1 MFQVVLYQHP
11 KALRDQTQFHSS
23 TDLTEQKEA
32 IDFYI
37 KSDYVKSFYL
47 YLIYDLASSEKRTPQ
62 VVMSRE
68 FEFILRKGSARN
80 GTDHAIFEEERLKLE
95 ERFAVMIRSCREEEE
110 VRLLAL
116 RDRYEKFL
124 RDDRRRRDRNERIL
138 QTLDRIENRSVVLA
152 AKTDRLRL
160 LRRHYETYVAH
171 VYPSWKPQGSDST
184 PVRSHVIQR
193 PNLPTAMAVSNI
205 TNIASPRTSVPLYPI
220 TDVKTTETI
229 TSTHLEGVNS
239 RQILPTSQV
248 SGLLAHSARPDINIK
263 DPEGK
268 PLMHTHAIGSSVLK
282 YIAIGNRQG
291 VLPEKPPFLGPDIHD
306 NSPTSYKANHYI
318 DQAADLLK
326 FNRDEAQPST
336 FVKGLHSNL
345 GSTNDISKLNVDS
358 KLGNSVDFE
367 MEQNTSKDL
376 LNVSLS
382 DDGIIQEETDMAN
395 PSLPPSKDHKAEDS
409 NLKVRFDTSGG
420 PSELAGRLKD
430 IEVNKSTR
438 HSSDIIN
445 SQHKLSNV
453 HKEGLSALKPTQF
466 VPELD
471 IDCGGGGDT
480 SRDVKEIP
488 GLSLNQRNV
497 ESYHLNSNAD
507 LSRRGEPSMSTNED
521 YSGINVGSSHHEGDR
536 HTTANKE
543 CLESKKDAKNNDPKM
558 LAVMQEKRMLK
569 EPPINNFHNVE
580 NIKRTSNLGNIIV
593 QSNEMDKDW
602 QVSSV
607 QKEIVGKPSQY
618 QQEVDPKLFNLN
630 KNELYEN
637 ASDQKLQRQKT
648 EENQVKQSDVE
659 IINIHSSGGQQV
671 LLEQTQFDHKKSIP
685 VQPKQYK
692 EIIEPETIHRLKEQY
707 LTDEQSQDFNTQRQY
722 LQSDDQG
729 QYLSDKKG
737 QYITLDDKKV
747 SQKLNERTE
756 SQHIQPNLEVQP
768 SGNEMDDVSQH
779 EIEGKGP
786 CLLNKTGQHQ
796 QLNDQGQYQQL
807 DEQGKYQQLGRQEQ
821 YRHVE
826 EQGQYR
832 HLDEQE
838 SYQQLDEQGQYQQL
852 DDQGQYQHIK
862 QLDEQ
867 GQYQQLDEQGQY
879 QQLDNQ
885 NQHPIGE
892 QIHYQ
897 VDGQGEYVLDEKVQ
911 CLPLDHQG
919 QYQHTIDTSTNQPDD
934 QGQNKLDNAS
944 ELQQQEVF
952 ESEETEYHQPQDNA
966 EDIDQ
971 NSVTQGPVEQIVDV
985 IGIQSSEL
993 PKETLQQYRS
1003 LLGVTAEPSSEMT
1016 GYSDGDEVE
1025 DHLAA
1030 LVMQHQIS
1038 SVDTQMSPGTTNLK
1052 DIHQTKNIDAIQG
1065 KMSALSSGG
1074 LSLQMMD
1081 VLGGL
1086 GQDLASDDSS
1096 EIQGPPRNIT
1106 QGSGG
1111 IKPIIQSN
1119 LTQEE
1124 SVLPRLQGSGNTI
1137 CRDTQLLEQPNLVT
1151 TVETKPSED
1160 IKASHKSDSDKPK
1173 TFKPVSKKLPD
1184 LTKMLESDSD
1194 SLQLDVNATLSN
1206 VDSDDFDFS
1215 SETQ

>member
-1 MFQVVLYQHP
+1 
-11 KALRDQTQFHSS
+11 
-23 TDLTEQKEA
+23 
-32 IDFYI
+32 
-37 KSDYVKSFYL
+37 
-47 YLIYDLASSEKRTPQ
+47 
-62 VVMSRE
+62 MSRE
-68 FEFILRKGSARN
+68 FEFIFRKGSARD

-95 ERFAVMIRSCREEEE
+95 ERFSVMIRSCREEEE

-160 LRRHYETYVAH
+160 LRRHYETYMAH
-171 VYPSWKPQGSDST
+171 VYPSWKPQGNDST
-184 PVRSHVIQR
+184 HVRSHVIQR
-193 PNLPTAMAVSNI
+193 PILPTPMAVSNI

-220 TDVKTTETI
+220 TDVKTIETI
-229 TSTHLEGVNS
+229 TSTRLEGANS
-239 RQILPTSQV
+239 RQILPTSQFLSINSQV
-248 SGLLAHSARPDINIK
+248 SGLLENCARPDINIK

-268 PLMHTHAIGSSVLK
+268 PLIHTHAIGSSVLK

-306 NSPTSYKANHYI
+306 NSPTSYI

-326 FNRDEAQPST
+326 LNRDEAQPST

-382 DDGIIQEETDMAN
+382 DDGILQEETAMAN
-395 PSLPPSKDHKAEDS
+395 PSLPPSKDHKAEDP
-409 NLKVRFDTSGG
+409 NLKVHFDTSGG
-420 PSELAGRLKD
+420 RSESARRLKD
-430 IEVNKSTR
+430 IEVNESTR

-453 HKEGLSALKPTQF
+453 HKEGISVLKPTQF
-466 VPELD
+466 VPELN
-471 IDCGGGGDT
+471 IDCGGGGD
-480 SRDVKEIP
+480 SRRDVKGIP
-488 GLSLNQRNV
+488 GLPLNQGNV
-497 ESYHLNSNAD
+497 ASHHLNSNAN
-507 LSRRGEPSMSTNED
+507 LSQRRDPSMPFNED

-536 HTTANKE
+536 HTAANKE
-543 CLESKKDAKNNDPKM
+543 CLDSKKDTKNNDPKM
-558 LAVMQEKRMLK
+558 LAVMQEKSVLK
-569 EPPINNFHNVE
+569 EPSINNFHNAE
-580 NIKRTSNLGNIIV
+580 NIKRTSNLGNTLV
-593 QSNEMDKDW
+593 QNTEMDKDW

-618 QQEVDPKLFNLN
+618 QQEVDPKLSNLN

-637 ASDQKLQRQKT
+637 ARDQKQRQRT
-648 EENQVKQSDVE
+648 EENHVKQSDVE

-671 LLEQTQFDHKKSIP
+671 LLEQTHLDHKKSIP
-685 VQPKQYK
+685 VQPKQY
-692 EIIEPETIHRLKEQY
+692 EGINEPEIIHRLKGQY

-722 LQSDDQG
+722 QQSDDQG
-729 QYLSDKKG
+729 QYLLDKKG
-737 QYITLDDKKV
+737 QYITLDDKKE
-747 SQKLNERTE
+747 SQKFNERTQ
-756 SQHIQPNLEVQP
+756 SQHIEPNLEVQP
-768 SGNEMDDVSQH
+768 SGSEMGDVSQH
-779 EIEGKGP
+779 EIDGKGP

-796 QLNDQGQYQQL
+796 KLNDQGQYQQL
-807 DEQGKYQQLGRQEQ
+807 GEQGHYQQLGEQEQ
-821 YRHVE
+821 YQH
-826 EQGQYR
+826 
-832 HLDEQE
+832 
-838 SYQQLDEQGQYQQL
+838 LDEQGQYQ
-852 DDQGQYQHIK
+852 

-879 QQLDNQ
+879 QQLD
-885 NQHPIGE
+885 E
-892 QIHYQ
+892 
-897 VDGQGEYVLDEKVQ
+897 
-911 CLPLDHQG
+911 QG
-919 QYQHTIDTSTNQPDD
+919 QYQQLDEQGQYHQLDEQGQYQQLDEQGQYQQLDEQGHYQQLDEQGQHQHSTNQPVD
-934 QGQNKLDNAS
+934 QDQNKFDNAS
-944 ELQQQEVF
+944 VLQQQEVF
-952 ESEETEYHQPQDNA
+952 EGEETEYHQPQDNA

-971 NSVTQGPVEQIVDV
+971 TSVTQGPVEQLVDL
-985 IGIQSSEL
+985 IGIQSSEI

-1025 DHLAA
+1025 DQLAA

-1038 SVDTQMSPGTTNLK
+1038 SLDTQMSPGTTNLK

-1086 GQDLASDDSS
+1086 GQDLASDNSS
-1096 EIQGPPRNIT
+1096 EIQGPPSNIT
-1106 QGSGG
+1106 QESGG

-1124 SVLPRLQGSGNTI
+1124 SVLPRLPDSGNTI
-1137 CRDTQLLEQPNLVT
+1137 YRDTQLLEQPNLVT

-1160 IKASHKSDSDKPK
+1160 IKAGHKLDSGKPK